1 MSRTKTRGKNDL
13 KPCPFCG
20 FHVVTIKG
28 GEGTTFFECG
38 TCKSFVAF
46 RAEVANPVRAWNR
59 RAAALGVESVAD
71 FGRRF
76 EASGRVG
83 SKGIRS

>member
-1 MSRTKTRGKNDL
+1 MAKTRGKNDL

-38 TCKSFVAF
+38 SCKSFVAF

-59 RAAALGVESVAD
+59 RVVEPCTICD

-76 EASGRVG
+76 E
-83 SKGIRS
+83 SKGVRG